1 MKNNVHIFKNDFE
14 PKKVLLISDI
24 HWDNPHCNRDLLKKH
39 LDQALEINADI
50 LFNGDTFCLMQGAY
64 DPRKSKNDI
73 RPEHNKTNYLDAVV
87 NDAIDWF
94 SPYAHLI
101 KVVGYGNHERNI
113 LKRAETDVIDRFVFG
128 LNSKNNTNVEVGG
141 YGGWI
146 VYQFQRGLNA
156 GMAAYKIKYMH
167 GFGGGGPV
175 TRGVIQFNR
184 MSTFVEGADM
194 VWMGHVHEDHELT
207 YTIESLNN
215 HNKVKLKDILM
226 VRTPTYKEEYQGGKG
241 GWHVERGSAP
251 KALGGRWLEIH
262 PERIRKGD
270 KETIKVNAFTYKTL

>member
-101 KVVGYGNHERNI
+101 KVIGYGNHETNI
-113 LKRAETDVIDRFVFG
+113 LKRVESDIIDRFVFG
-128 LNSKNNTNVEVGG
+128 LNSKNNTSVEVGG